1 VAGSASVASA
11 GLILLGLAEVP
22 QVMSAF
28 LPSPTTAYMGGADPV
43 RVMWLRRGEIIG
55 SAVSLSIAAAVSL
68 VASGDMGGAAGLIFL
83 GAVVILGLFLWEYE
97 RAIKKGQTENGGKAQ
112 GQGY

>member
-1 VAGSASVASA
+1 MADATAAA

-28 LPSPTTAYMGGADPV
+28 LPSPTTAYMGGSDPV
-43 RVMWLRRGEIIG
+43 RVKWLRRGEIQG
-55 SAVSLSIAAAVSL
+55 SAVALSIAAAVSL
-68 VASGDMGGAAGLIFL
+68 VAADDLGGGAALIFL
-83 GAVVILGLFLWEYE
+83 GAVVILGLFLMEYE
-97 RAIKKGQTENGGKAQ
+97 RAIKLGVKDGMGAK